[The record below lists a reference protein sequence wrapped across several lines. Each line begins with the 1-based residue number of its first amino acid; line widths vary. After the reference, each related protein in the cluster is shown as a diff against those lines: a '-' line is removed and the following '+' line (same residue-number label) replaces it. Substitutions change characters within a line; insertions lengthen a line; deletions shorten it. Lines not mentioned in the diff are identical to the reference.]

1 MTYLWAYVAGVLT
14 LINPCVLP
22 LLPIVIA
29 AAFQN
34 SRLGPLALAAGLTL
48 SFAALGVSVTAFG
61 HLVSISPEVVNRAAA
76 IVMMSF
82 GVVLLVP
89 RGQAVLAALAA
100 PLASRASS
108 RIDARERAGVAG
120 QFGVGVL
127 LGAVW
132 SPCVG
137 PTLGGAIGLAAS
149 GEGLAQATVTM
160 LAFGVGVSTV
170 LVALAYGSRQAVSAR
185 QREARGVD
193 AVGEAAHGRDSPR
206 GGDRDPVP
214 RRPRHRGLAA
224 RPDAGVA
231 AGPVGVGLRRT
242 RFVVLLRRKWNR
254 GGHHAPS
261 VPWSSSS
268 RATSQAEAASQSRR
282 SSDARGSA
290 RRSATSR

>member
-34 SRLGPLALAAGLTL
+34 SRLGPLALAAGLTV
-48 SFAALGVSVTAFG
+48 SFAVLGTSVTAFG
-61 HLVSISPEVVNRAAA
+61 HLLNVDADSVNRAAA
-76 IVMMSF
+76 VAMMAF

-89 RGQAVLAALAA
+89 RAQIVLATLAA
-100 PLASRASS
+100 PLASRANAQL
-108 RIDARERAGVAG
+108 DARERAGIAG

-149 GEGLAQATVTM
+149 GEHLGQAAVTM
-160 LAFGVGVSTV
+160 LAFGIGVSTV

-185 QREARGVD
+185 RER
-193 AVGEAAHGRDSPR
+193 
-206 GGDRDPVP
+206 
-214 RRPRHRGLAA
+214 LAA
-224 RPDAGVA
+224 WMPWAKPLMGAALLVVGVA
-231 AGPVGVGLRRT
+231 ILFHIDRMIEGWLLDLMPVWLQD
-242 RFVVLLRRKWNR
+242 L
-254 GGHHAPS
+254 S
-261 VPWSSSS
+261 VSV
-268 RATSQAEAASQSRR
+268 
-282 SSDARGSA
+282 
-290 RRSATSR
+290 

>member
-48 SFAALGVSVTAFG
+48 SFAVLGVSVTAFG
-61 HLVSISPEVVNRAAA
+61 HLLSIDADAVNRAAA
-76 IVMMSF
+76 VVMVAF

-89 RGQAVLAALAA
+89 QAQAALATLAA
-100 PLASRASS
+100 PLASRANS
-108 RIDARERAGVAG
+108 RIDAHERAGFAG
-120 QFGVGVL
+120 QFGVGIL

-149 GEGLAQATVTM
+149 GEGLVQATFTM
-160 LAFGVGVSTV
+160 LMFGVGVSTV

-185 QREARGVD
+185 RQK
-193 AVGEAAHGRDSPR
+193 
-206 GGDRDPVP
+206 
-214 RRPRHRGLAA
+214 LAA
-224 RPDAGVA
+224 WMPWAKPLMGTILLVVGIAVLFHIDRAIEGWLLDRM
-231 AGPVGVGLRRT
+231 PVWLQD
-242 RFVVLLRRKWNR
+242 L
-254 GGHHAPS
+254 S
-261 VPWSSSS
+261 VSV
-268 RATSQAEAASQSRR
+268 
-282 SSDARGSA
+282 
-290 RRSATSR
+290 